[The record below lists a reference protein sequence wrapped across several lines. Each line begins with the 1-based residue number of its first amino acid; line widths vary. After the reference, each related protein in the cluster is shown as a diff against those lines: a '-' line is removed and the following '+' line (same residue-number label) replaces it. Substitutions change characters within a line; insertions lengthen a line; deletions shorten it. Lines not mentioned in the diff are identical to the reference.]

1 MWRDAWNA
9 SEEVCWNIA
18 ITFWNGWGRVR
29 SSMTPYEFSR
39 HGHLVHSRRKLSM
52 YAFSWMHSSNAKQL
66 HYDKILVTQWY
77 RIGVLSVMDKFI
89 CHLLLAIFL
98 ILFEA
103 SVDYSSLSLT
113 WMSIVGLQT
122 MYHFQYWLEIPS
134 VSIPSYTYQP
144 STASMNQYSVICC
157 CLPNNTVWL
166 YLIKHDASSTI
177 VDYQPLV
184 YFLSSLKSIVLIVG
198 SGYHGLSI
206 AVDLTSLRWCRI
218 HESSCEVT

>member
-18 ITFWNGWGRVR
+18 IKFWNGRGRVP

-103 SVDYSSLSLT
+103 FVDYSFLVPDMDVNCWLTNHVPLSILAGNPFSLHSFLH
-113 WMSIVGLQT
+113 L
-122 MYHFQYWLEIPS
+122 
-134 VSIPSYTYQP
+134 
-144 STASMNQYSVICC
+144 
-157 CLPNNTVWL
+157 
-166 YLIKHDASSTI
+166 STI
-177 VDYQPLV
+177 NSQYEPI
-184 YFLSSLKSIVLIVG
+184 LSDMLL
-198 SGYHGLSI
+198 
-206 AVDLTSLRWCRI
+206 LTK
-218 HESSCEVT
+218 